1 MFDFFNLSLSCQK
14 TDLAN
19 ERNRQ
24 ICLLMPNCKEE
35 ISIKICKRN
44 ALCESAAFVASI
56 RHIASFG
63 QATHL
68 GNSDGF
74 YSQDSNKAII
84 INLTIY

>member
-1 MFDFFNLSLSCQK
+1 VQKANLFAFAELQGRNFDKS
-14 TDLAN
+14 
-19 ERNRQ
+19 
-24 ICLLMPNCKEE
+24 
-35 ISIKICKRN
+35 CKRN